1 MIKVGMKF
9 KPYSARVAK
18 GGEYT
23 SFALPQNHRN
33 PNGNGLIP
41 DGFINL
47 LVKGEYNFER
57 GDIIK
62 VLKIDGAEL
71 RNWNGRQFFSVYGEI
86 EYTPASVKLSEPNQD
101 ILDGDIPEEML

>member
-1 MIKVGMKF
+1 MIKVGMKIR
-9 KPYSARVAK
+9 PYAARVTK

-23 SFALPQNHRN
+23 AFSLPQNHRN
-33 PNGNGLIP
+33 PNGSGLIQ

-47 LVKGEYNFER
+47 LVKGEYDFEK
-57 GDIIK
+57 GDTIK

-71 RNWNGRQFFSVYGEI
+71 RNWKGRQFFSLYGEI
-86 EYTPASVKLSEPNQD
+86 EYTSASVKLSEPNKD